1 MDCYFAILLSW
12 RKPDSLIPVS
22 VLFPELRRD
31 VEILLILTI
40 KLNNSSVVQTGG
52 SDLDVQRGVGD
63 RLSTQSAIIS
73 GTVGL
78 CKAWLRTMVAP
89 DVDGGV
95 EVQCRVDWLIHIRYS
110 YSPSQKPTQISLMDQ
125 AWNHENFS
133 NSLGMKKLHLLWF
146 SFTGV

>member
-52 SDLDVQRGVGD
+52 SDVDV
-63 RLSTQSAIIS
+63 
-73 GTVGL
+73 
-78 CKAWLRTMVAP
+78 
-89 DVDGGV
+89 
-95 EVQCRVDWLIHIRYS
+95 
-110 YSPSQKPTQISLMDQ
+110 
-125 AWNHENFS
+125 
-133 NSLGMKKLHLLWF
+133 
-146 SFTGV
+146 